1 MKVIKIQSDIQIN
14 NYFKFIG
21 IDEYGY
27 IFHIKNGQ
35 IHREDGPAYHDDKMI
50 IKEFY
55 YKDLHYIYSK
65 NFIQFT
71 NSSWKKK
78 VKELKRQDRL
88 SIFL

>member
-1 MKVIKIQSDIQIN
+1 MKVIKIQSDIQRN

-21 IDEYGY
+21 IDECGY
-27 IFHIKNGQ
+27 IFHIKNGEF
-35 IHREDGPAYHDDKMI
+35 HNENGPAYHDDKMI

-71 NSSWKKK
+71 NFSWKKK
-78 VKELKRQDRL
+78 VKKLRRQQRL
-88 SIFL
+88 RIFL